1 MISGSFAATEETKK
15 LLILV
20 IVSNTFSLLL
30 AASTT
35 LWYYGKDMTKTAVAV
50 NLSVKRAEQKDIFLF
65 RKATRQYMFFSL
77 FRECWHRPSKTSFAS
92 NCMREFIQ
100 ELYKLYKP
108 VRNKTITM
116 ELMIANQCTCTLLI
130 WRQVSHL
137 VDQRILLSFTDKTK
151 HSRKNCSEKT
161 VWRSSFLTIYS
172 IAI

>member
-65 RKATRQYMFFSL
+65 RKATR
-77 FRECWHRPSKTSFAS
+77 
-92 NCMREFIQ
+92 
-100 ELYKLYKP
+100 
-108 VRNKTITM
+108 
-116 ELMIANQCTCTLLI
+116 
-130 WRQVSHL
+130 
-137 VDQRILLSFTDKTK
+137 
-151 HSRKNCSEKT
+151 
-161 VWRSSFLTIYS
+161 
-172 IAI
+172 